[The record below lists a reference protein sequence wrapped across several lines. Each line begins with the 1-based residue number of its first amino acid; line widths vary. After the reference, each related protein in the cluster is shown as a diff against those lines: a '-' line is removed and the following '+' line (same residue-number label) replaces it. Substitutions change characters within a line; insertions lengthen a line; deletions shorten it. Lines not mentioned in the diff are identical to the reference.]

1 MNILE
6 ILNARKKQL
15 NAKYKNNPTVD
26 VRSRISE
33 LDIIK
38 RRILNE
44 QKRCS
49 QDIGQSEGRT
59 ADPINYA
66 EPSPETIGIL
76 WGKLNVQ
83 K

>member
-33 LDIIK
+33 LDIIR

-49 QDIGQSEGRT
+49 EDTGQSEGRT
-59 ADPINYA
+59 TDPIDNIELRPQDFRVA
-66 EPSPETIGIL
+66 WSI
-76 WGKLNVQ
+76 LNVQ